1 MTPEARIGD
10 ALGVRPVST
19 RRVSGGC
26 ISEARRVE
34 LADGRVVFA
43 KTHSGGA
50 PEMFPAEAAGLQA
63 LAAAPGGPPVPR
75 VLHADAHLIIMEWLA
90 PGRLDGPGWQRFGRA
105 FAALHRTSSP
115 DDRGHGF
122 EGDNF
127 IGATPQRNDWDPD
140 GAAFFAKRR
149 LGFQVR
155 LARDQGY
162 LDSDDVRQAEG
173 LTQRIP
179 ELLSPCVAEPP
190 SLLHGDLWSGNVH
203 ARSDGVACLVD
214 PAAYFGF
221 READLAMT
229 RLFGAFPRDF
239 YAAYEEAWP
248 LPVGAEERVGLFNL
262 YHLLNHLNLF
272 GEGYLGQ
279 VRAQLRRGA

>member
-1 MTPEARIGD
+1 
-10 ALGVRPVST
+10 
-19 RRVSGGC
+19 
-26 ISEARRVE
+26 
-34 LADGRVVFA
+34 
-43 KTHSGGA
+43 
-50 PEMFPAEAAGLQA
+50 
-63 LAAAPGGPPVPR
+63 
-75 VLHADAHLIIMEWLA
+75 MEWLP

-115 DDRGHGF
+115 DERGHGF

-127 IGATPQRNDWDPD
+127 IGATPQRNDWDLD
-140 GAAFFAKRR
+140 GAAFFAERR

-155 LARDQGY
+155 RARDQGY
-162 LDSDDVRQAEG
+162 LNPEDVRRAD
-173 LTQRIP
+173 LLAQRTP
-179 ELLSPCVAEPP
+179 DLLGPCAAEPP

-203 ARSDGVACLVD
+203 ARADGVACLVD

-221 READLAMT
+221 READVAMT
-229 RLFGAFPRDF
+229 RLFGTFPRDF

-248 LPVGAEERVGLFNL
+248 LPAGAEERVGLFNL

-279 VRAQLRRGA
+279 VRAQLRRGV